1 MQSIRSF
8 RERNYV
14 KLKVENVK
22 YFKVV
27 LVFISIIQGSLALAE
42 NYEVKMLNTGAD
54 GVMVF
59 EPAMLKV
66 ELGDS
71 VTFKSTNPGHNSAS
85 IAGMIP
91 EGAEGWNGG
100 MSADV
105 TVNFET
111 EGVYVYQ
118 CTPHMM
124 MAMVGV
130 IQVGSGDNLVSI
142 KAKAA
147 EKKSAFVMS
156 PDRLDSYLNQL

>member
-1 MQSIRSF
+1 
-8 RERNYV
+8 
-14 KLKVENVK
+14 VENVK

-27 LVFISIIQGSLALAE
+27 LVFISIIQSSFALAE

-85 IAGMIP
+85 MAGMIP
-91 EGAEGWNGG
+91 EGAESWNGG

-130 IQVGSGDNLVSI
+130 IQVGSGDNLASI
-142 KAKAA
+142 KVQAA

-156 PDRLDSYLNQL
+156 PDRLDSYLNQI